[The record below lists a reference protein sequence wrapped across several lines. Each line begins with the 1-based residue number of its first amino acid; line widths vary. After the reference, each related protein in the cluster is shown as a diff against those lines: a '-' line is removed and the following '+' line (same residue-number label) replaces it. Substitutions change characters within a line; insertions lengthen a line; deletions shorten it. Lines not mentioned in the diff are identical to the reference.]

1 MASWHQRISIALPLS
16 SFGPFSRSESVD
28 QRLPITVHVVLHF
41 QFCGLWYLLTC
52 IVNNALQLL
61 QRIITSTGKIF
72 QILLHVPEPAVSFY
86 CLFIDIR
93 LCGCKFF

>member
-16 SFGPFSRSESVD
+16 SFVTYSQSESVD

-52 IVNNALQLL
+52 IINNALQLL
-61 QRIITSTGKIF
+61 QTITSTGKLF
-72 QILLHVPEPAVSFY
+72 QILLHVPACCKFL
-86 CLFIDIR
+86 LFIY
-93 LCGCKFF
+93 